1 MVFIKLAVVAIGM
14 FAAQFAS
21 AQPYPAR
28 PITIVVPFA
37 AGGGTDI
44 AARLLAQKLRE
55 SIKASVVVE
64 NKPGATGQIGTRHVI
79 QSAPDGYTLLLGTTS
94 LINNPYLFP
103 NLPYDAMKQLR
114 PVVSVA
120 DLSIFLAVSEKMGV
134 QNVREFIEFAK
145 KSKGALN
152 YGSAGTGTTLH
163 LSAEWLKANAGF
175 DATHISFKGSGE
187 AVVALA
193 AGQVAFNM
201 ENLGPIQPMIESKRI
216 RVLAVAAPRRHPVLP
231 DVPTFGEA
239 GLPEVNLA
247 TWVFLLAPTGTPD
260 EVVTMLNAAVNQIL
274 AGAEVR
280 DKLVSMG
287 FVPTGGTPDDLLKR
301 MNQESVQWGTI
312 IKAARV
318 TVN

>member
-1 MVFIKLAVVAIGM
+1 MVFIKVAVVAIGM

>member
-216 RVLAVAAPRRHPVLP
+216 RVLAVAGPRRHPVLP